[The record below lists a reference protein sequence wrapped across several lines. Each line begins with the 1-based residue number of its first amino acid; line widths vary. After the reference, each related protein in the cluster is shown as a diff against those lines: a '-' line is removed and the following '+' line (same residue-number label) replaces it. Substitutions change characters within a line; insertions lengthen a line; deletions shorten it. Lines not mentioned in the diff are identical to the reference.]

1 MWTGL
6 AIGGGL
12 ALLGL
17 LVIFVVGHLFDMR
30 LVKNYESANDE
41 RKQIAAAYQAA
52 VDKAAVLEGNDGK
65 LREEIS
71 SLKTQNE
78 MLTRQLAAVQKETDD
93 LLAAIQ
99 THQPSALPDALRA
112 QLAQLR
118 RKVIDAL
125 PTTPSAGSA
134 DRPEDRA
141 VHGGPVGNGN
151 PR

>member
-1 MWTGL
+1 MWTGI

-12 ALLGL
+12 AALGML
-17 LVIFVVGHLFDMR
+17 ITYVVGHLFDIR
-30 LVKNYESANDE
+30 LVKNAESANDE
-41 RKQIAAAYQAA
+41 RKQIAAAYQTAL
-52 VDKAAVLEGNDGK
+52 DKSAVLEANDGK

-118 RKVIDAL
+118 AKVLSIV
-125 PTTPSAGSA
+125 PPGTP
-134 DRPEDRA
+134 P
-141 VHGGPVGNGN
+141 
-151 PR
+151 